1 MNKQFI
7 IFALLLA
14 LATCQTYSITSCTC
28 VQLLSE
34 ADCLKNTTLG
44 CSWDS
49 TKKTCAVSTTPVTP
63 IVTFAAYCDSFAEA
77 DCPKA
82 KPCTDCGNYAACA
95 WVDSKCTHFTGC
107 TAFAKTTDPEC
118 QAISNR
124 CITDGTHCVEVDACS
139 TYKKSLP
146 CLKNASG
153 RLCFWDTTNNTCV
166 DANNCDRLPI
176 TFVTDKEC
184 RDEISTCTTK
194 TGGGCVDSGNNC
206 SDQTLEIQ
214 CVWNKLRSMACYWD
228 GAACKD
234 RICDNA
240 PTTLTTDETCKT
252 FRTDG
257 TCTTKPNGGCI
268 TRTTCA
274 AATISAACI
283 KNSSGGDCYWT
294 GTACV
299 DKICTNAPTTMTTNS
314 ACAGFVTGCITKSG
328 GGCVS
333 NGACS
338 AANVLAACVKNSS
351 GTDCIWDT
359 TCKEKTCANAPTTN
373 NTHELCTSYLST
385 CTVRTGGGCQ
395 PRTCANAPTTL
406 TTNDACEAYLPNNNC
421 ITKTGGGCVTNT
433 TCAAITFI
441 NACIKNSS
449 GATCFWDP
457 DGSGCKDKICTNAPS
472 TNNTHDSCVQ
482 FLSTCTV
489 NSTNNGCVEKTC
501 ENSLAQTICDKD
513 LNNKACIWKG
523 KCYKKECVLA
533 SSTTATHTDC
543 QTYDSSCTLS
553 NTGTGCVP
561 IPLRCEAIT
570 IESACVFRL
579 QVTNGV
585 RSYLEC
591 GWNGSQCIDKAC
603 STAPRT
609 SSTTTECNIY
619 KSGCVANNPVNGT
632 ISGCQDL
639 PTTCAARRSIENCER
654 PGSPTCLWNTA
665 TSACVEKS
673 CSTAS
678 ITTTS
683 GFLTNFSNCST
694 YLTGCITNNTGDGCI
709 PKPSSCN
716 SLVSTNCGVGSKA
729 NGDCYFNTN
738 TNACVDRTC
747 TNIQSTTHS
756 GCQVLNTCTVN
767 NAGTG
772 CQTLATA
779 CTSYGSA
786 ENCKITSSRKN
797 CIWTG
802 TACRN
807 ATCADTLDS
816 VDFDDDSECQGYH
829 APTETCTVLYKTGR
843 IGCVAKSANCSDY
856 VSSTQCYRTQNS
868 NTDDCT
874 WNSTYSKCFS
884 NTQLQGACST
894 FTGTQVQCQSIREG
908 CTNSASATES
918 DACTFSCAVITAAS
932 GLDHA
937 ACQLKNTTCTG
948 NSDGTACVTLQT
960 TCGGYTT
967 DPTCTTT
974 TGGTK
979 CFWDAT
985 ANSNA
990 GACIAIAAAA
1000 NCATVT
1006 GLSSATHS
1014 TCQAYNTA
1022 CTVNDGGTACQQF
1035 QATCGGY
1042 GSQLNCNTTTDGTKC
1057 FWDATANSNAG
1068 ACIAIAAAAN
1078 CATVTGLSS
1087 ATHSTCQAYNTACTV
1102 NVAGNAC
1109 QEQKTTCGGY
1119 TTAPTCIT
1127 ITDGTKCFWDAT
1139 ANSNAGA
1146 CIAIAAAANCATVTG
1161 LSSATHSTCQAYNTA
1176 CTVNVAGNACQEQKT
1191 TCGGYTTA
1199 PTCTTTTD
1207 GTKCFWDATANS
1219 NAGACIAIAA
1229 AANCATVTGLSS
1241 ATHSTCQ
1248 AYNTACTV
1256 NVAGNAC
1263 QEQKTTCGG
1272 YTTSPTCSTTTGGT
1286 KCFWDATAN
1295 SNAGLSSATHSTCQ
1309 AYNTACTVNVAG
1321 NACQEQKTTCGGYT
1335 TSPTC
1340 STTTAIAAAA
1350 NCATVTGLSSAT
1362 HSTCQA
1368 YNTAC
1373 TVNVAGNAC
1382 QEQKTTCGGYTTS
1395 PTCSSTTGGTKCFW
1409 DATAN
1414 SNAGACIAIAAAA
1427 NCATVT
1433 GLSSATHSTCQAYN
1447 SACFANINGNACLA
1461 FSTCETLTGSNLTW
1475 SICQGYSAT
1484 CSVKRDGTGCI
1495 TIQSQCS
1502 GYTQMANCY
1511 RSTAGFCTANSN
1523 DSTCQSITAT
1533 TTCEA
1538 IKLGSFTFNSI
1549 ICNELKTGCVALQDN
1564 SGCQTKTCA
1573 NKTTPFN
1580 HQACNTWL
1588 STCTVN
1594 QAGDA
1599 CAVMPAT
1606 CASQSQ
1612 ASCIRA
1618 VEGECVVSGTSCV
1631 RKTCD
1636 TASPAASFTTNT
1648 LCETYLSTCTVARLG
1663 GCQPRAAC
1671 STYRSNQQCKF
1682 NTSGGRC
1689 FWNPTNM
1696 NCVDFS
1702 CGNIEQTSSYD
1713 NHTKCQTVDSNCTVR
1728 ATNGAAVPGCMT
1740 RGACSSYQ
1748 IEDQCKTNASGS
1760 LCVWNTNLSQPACQ
1774 DKSCTT
1780 APTATV
1786 THSECDS
1793 YFSTNT
1799 IRCTVVATPDANGG
1813 APVLGGCQQTAAC
1826 ATYIHSEQCRFNAS
1840 GDPCGWNGTLCA
1852 DKSCATAP
1860 ATADYDDND
1869 KCRAYFNNKCTVA
1882 DSGQG
1887 CVDIPDTCETMVEKQ
1902 CVSDKSGRLCYWN
1915 GTGCIT
1921 RTCENAPDATVSAE
1935 ECNTYLS
1942 GCTLDALVKCKT
1954 KVCEDFAFATDALCR
1969 QALSTCTTN
1978 GTNCVTR
1985 GTCFQAMSQ
1994 AGCVTSVTNQQCEW
2008 MPAVGNNQAYCTIK
2022 TCNTAPNTLT
2032 SEAACAAYFT
2042 NCTTKNGGGCVVK
2055 STCAAVTI
2063 DAACTT
2069 ALNGTICAWDSA
2081 QNRCRDKDCQD
2092 FSGTTHAACQGQRA
2106 GCTAGANGKCAR
2118 VQNCEQTTLRSACI
2132 EGTNGP
2138 CLWVNDFVNSDGSTG
2153 ACFRY
2158 TSCKSLTW
2166 NSDRQCKWL
2175 SKQCTTN
2182 GSNCIGITLCSETNT
2197 DGGCVTGYDG
2207 ACIQSVPALNSAD
2220 PKVCKPY
2227 TSCGDA
2233 FYTTHSDCQIA
2244 SSKCTT
2250 NGTTGCIALGACSSY
2265 TSLAGCVFNDKGV
2278 IYTSGVITSTGICT
2292 WDATANSCRDQSC
2305 ADLTGTNHA
2314 ACSSQ
2319 LSTCTSDG
2327 TTCLLRGACSSY
2339 ATQTA
2344 CTTAVGSD
2352 GVCYWE
2358 LGSATNNNTAKC
2370 RLLACADIQNGTA
2383 TNVCSVALSS
2393 CVSNGTACIPKANC
2407 STYTTRTACN
2417 SGGLDGICVFTQST
2431 ATGAVAGTGTCA
2443 LMTAC
2448 TTANNDQTACQ
2459 QARDRCSWTAA
2470 SGTGAT
2476 AVASKCATHTCATN
2490 QATNGACTR
2499 FLNWDRKTQQVCT
2512 LVSGTCTATDPSTLS
2527 SNDCFLVSGYTYTW
2541 NASTSKCGVCTA
2553 PVVQPN
2559 NTDNNTNN
2567 TNNQTTTDSGYILGL
2582 STIILGYLMF

>member
-14 LATCQTYSITSCTC
+14 LATSQTYSITSCSC

-34 ADCLKNTTLG
+34 ADCLKNVSLG

-49 TKKTCAVSTTPVTP
+49 TKKSCAVSTTPVTP
-63 IVTFAAYCDSFAEA
+63 TVTFATYCESFAEA

-95 WVDSKCTHFTGC
+95 WVGGKCTHFTGC
-107 TAFAKTTDPEC
+107 TAFSKTTDPEC

-124 CITDGTHCVEVDACS
+124 CITDGTHCVELDACS
-139 TYKKSLP
+139 TYKKQLP
-146 CLKNASG
+146 CVKNSSG
-153 RLCFWDTTNNTCV
+153 SLCYWDTTNNTCV
-166 DANNCDRLPI
+166 DANNCDRLPT

-184 RDEISTCTTK
+184 RDVISTCTTK

-240 PTTLTTDETCKT
+240 PITLTTDETCKT

-257 TCTTKPNGGCI
+257 TCTTKANGGCV

-274 AATISAACI
+274 AATIQAACI

-338 AANVLAACVKNSS
+338 AANVQAACVKNSS

-373 NTHELCTSYLST
+373 NTHELCSSYLPT

-395 PRTCANAPTTL
+395 PRSCTNAPTTL

-433 TCAAITFI
+433 TCSLITLEA
-441 NACIKNSS
+441 ACIKNVY
-449 GATCFWDP
+449 GATCFWDTAS
-457 DGSGCKDKICTNAPS
+457 SGCKDKICTNAPS
-472 TNNTHDSCVQ
+472 TNNTHDLCVA

-489 NSTNNGCVEKTC
+489 NSTNAGCVEKTC

-533 SSTTATHTDC
+533 SSASATHTDC

-553 NTGTGCVP
+553 NTGAGCVP
-561 IPLRCEAIT
+561 IPLKCEAYT
-570 IESACVFRL
+570 IESACNVRL

-585 RSYLEC
+585 KSYLPC

-603 STAPRT
+603 STASR
-609 SSTTTECNIY
+609 SFTTTDECDSY

-639 PTTCAARRSIENCER
+639 PTTCAARRSTENCQISR
-654 PGSPTCLWNTA
+654 NGLPTCLWNTA
-665 TSACVEKS
+665 TSACVEKT
-673 CSTAS
+673 CATANV
-678 ITTTS
+678 TTTP
-683 GFLTNFSNCST
+683 GFLVAFNNTTCSG
-694 YLTGCITNNTGDGCI
+694 YLTNSCIANNTADNCI

-716 SLVSTNCGVGSKA
+716 SLVSSNCQRGSKA
-729 NGDCYFNTN
+729 NGDCYWNGSS
-738 TNACVDRTC
+738 CVDRIC
-747 TNIQSTTHS
+747 TNITQTTHDN
-756 GCQVLNTCTVN
+756 CQSALNTCTVN
-767 NAGTG
+767 NARTA

-786 ENCKITSSRKN
+786 ENCKFISNGKS

-802 TACRN
+802 SACRN
-807 ATCADTLDS
+807 ATCADASDNDS
-816 VDFDDDSECQGYH
+816 YDDDSECSDYPS
-829 APTETCTVLYKTGR
+829 PTETCTVINKTRGL
-843 IGCVAKSANCSDY
+843 GCVTRLPNCNDYGSAAQCFRT
-856 VSSTQCYRTQNS
+856 STANS
-868 NTDDCT
+868 DDCT
-874 WNSTYSKCFS
+874 WKSLYNKCFS
-884 NTQLQGACST
+884 NTQLQNACST
-894 FTGTQVQCQSIREG
+894 YTGNQDQCESIKTG
-908 CTNSASATES
+908 CTNTASATES
-918 DACTFSCAVITAAS
+918 DACIFSCAVIT
-932 GLDHA
+932 GLSNATHA
-937 ACQLKNTTCTG
+937 DCQAENPSCTVNAG
-948 NSDGTACVTLQT
+948 GTACVTQQAACSSYTSSGDCVRRTDGSRCHWNGSACADFVAANCASITGLSNATHSTCQAYHSTCTVNIAKNACNEQKAACSDYDQT
-960 TCGGYTT
+960 TCTFTTGGTRCHWGGSACADFVAANCATLTGLTGATHQSCQGYHTGCTVNIDGTACSEQKAACT
-967 DPTCTTT
+967 DYAQPTCTTT

-979 CFWDAT
+979 CYWDT
-985 ANSNA
+985 TLNSSA
-990 GACIAIAAAA
+990 GGCTAIAAAA
-1000 NCATVT
+1000 DCASVT
-1006 GLSSATHS
+1006 GLTSATYS

-1022 CTVNDGGTACQQF
+1022 CTVNAAGNACLEQQANCSGYDASTKCTIKTGGTRCHWGGSACADFVAADCAAIAGLTTWNHSTCQAYHNSCTVNVGGTACQELK
-1035 QATCGGY
+1035 AACGDY
-1042 GSQLNCNTTTDGTKC
+1042 ANSSACTRITSGSRC
-1057 FWDATANSNAG
+1057 FWDVSG
-1068 ACIAIAAAAN
+1068 GSGVCIEITSSN
-1078 CATVTGLSS
+1078 CASVIGLIA
-1087 ATHSTCQAYNTACTV
+1087 ATHSTCQAY
-1102 NVAGNAC
+1102 
-1109 QEQKTTCGGY
+1109 
-1119 TTAPTCIT
+1119 
-1127 ITDGTKCFWDAT
+1127 
-1139 ANSNAGA
+1139 
-1146 CIAIAAAANCATVTG
+1146 
-1161 LSSATHSTCQAYNTA
+1161 H
-1176 CTVNVAGNACQEQKT
+1176 
-1191 TCGGYTTA
+1191 
-1199 PTCTTTTD
+1199 
-1207 GTKCFWDATANS
+1207 
-1219 NAGACIAIAA
+1219 
-1229 AANCATVTGLSS
+1229 
-1241 ATHSTCQ
+1241 
-1248 AYNTACTV
+1248 
-1256 NVAGNAC
+1256 
-1263 QEQKTTCGG
+1263 
-1272 YTTSPTCSTTTGGT
+1272 
-1286 KCFWDATAN
+1286 
-1295 SNAGLSSATHSTCQ
+1295 
-1309 AYNTACTVNVAG
+1309 
-1321 NACQEQKTTCGGYT
+1321 
-1335 TSPTC
+1335 
-1340 STTTAIAAAA
+1340 
-1350 NCATVTGLSSAT
+1350 
-1362 HSTCQA
+1362 
-1368 YNTAC
+1368 
-1373 TVNVAGNAC
+1373 
-1382 QEQKTTCGGYTTS
+1382 
-1395 PTCSSTTGGTKCFW
+1395 
-1409 DATAN
+1409 
-1414 SNAGACIAIAAAA
+1414 
-1427 NCATVT
+1427 
-1433 GLSSATHSTCQAYN
+1433 
-1447 SACFANINGNACLA
+1447 SACLANLAGTACLA
-1461 FSTCETLTGSNLTW
+1461 FTTCEAITGSNLTW
-1475 SICQGYSAT
+1475 DRCQGYSAT
-1484 CSVKRDGTGCI
+1484 CSVRRDGNGCI
-1495 TIQSQCS
+1495 TIQPQCS
-1502 GYTQMANCY
+1502 GYTTITSCY
-1511 RSTAGFCTANSN
+1511 RSTAGYCTANSA
-1523 DSTCQSITAT
+1523 DSSCSSITAS

-1538 IKLGSFTFNSI
+1538 IKLGASFTFNGT
-1549 ICNELKTGCVALQDN
+1549 ICNELKTGCIAQGTT
-1564 SGCQTKTCA
+1564 GCQAKSCTNFTG
-1573 NKTTPFN
+1573 TFN
-1580 HQACNTWL
+1580 HSNCNTWL
-1588 STCTVN
+1588 PTCTANLVTSPT
-1594 QAGDA
+1594 A
-1599 CAVMPAT
+1599 CTTMGAT
-1606 CASQSQ
+1606 CASL
-1612 ASCIRA
+1612 ATTACVWA

-1636 TASPAASFTTNT
+1636 TAAADTNFNT
-1648 LCETYLSTCTVARLG
+1648 HDECFSYLSSCTVARIG

-1671 STYRSNQQCKF
+1671 STYKSSNQCRF
-1682 NTSGGRC
+1682 NTTGGRC
-1689 FWNPTNM
+1689 FWNATNKT
-1696 NCVDFS
+1696 CVDFS
-1702 CGNIEQTSSYD
+1702 CGNIEQTSLYD
-1713 NHTKCQTVDSNCTVR
+1713 THSKCSSADSTCTVR
-1728 ATNGAAVPGCMT
+1728 ATNGAAVPGCMA

-1748 IEDQCKTNASGS
+1748 IEDQCNRNATGGV
-1760 LCVWNTNLSQPACQ
+1760 CVWNTNLASAACQ
-1774 DKSCTT
+1774 DKSCST
-1780 APTATV
+1780 APTATA
-1786 THSECDS
+1786 THDDCNT
-1793 YFSTNT
+1793 YFFTAS
-1799 IRCTVVATPDANGG
+1799 IRCTVVATADANGG

-1826 ATYIHSEQCRFNAS
+1826 ATYIHQEQCKFNAT
-1840 GDPCGWNGTLCA
+1840 GDACGWNGTQCA

-1869 KCRAYFNNKCTVA
+1869 KCRAYFSNKCTVA
-1882 DSGQG
+1882 ESGQG

-1921 RTCENAPDATVSAE
+1921 RTCENAPEATASPD
-1935 ECNTYLS
+1935 ECNTYLA
-1942 GCTLDALVKCKT
+1942 GCTLDSVKCKT
-1954 KVCEDFAFATDALCR
+1954 KVCEDFAFATDALCK
-1969 QALSTCTTN
+1969 QSLSTCTTN
-1978 GTNCVTR
+1978 GTNCITR

-1994 AGCVTSVTNQQCEW
+1994 AGCVTSATNQQCEW
-2008 MPAVGNNQAYCTIK
+2008 MPAVGSNQAYCTVK
-2022 TCNTAPNTLT
+2022 TCNTAPVTLT
-2032 SEAACAAYFT
+2032 SEAACAGYFT
-2042 NCTTKNGGGCVVK
+2042 NCTTKNGGGCVTK
-2055 STCAAVTI
+2055 STCAAVTV

-2081 QNRCRDKDCQD
+2081 QNKCRDKDCQD

-2166 NSDRQCKWL
+2166 NSDTQCKWL
-2175 SKQCTTN
+2175 SNQCTTN

-2207 ACIQSVPALNSAD
+2207 ACIQSVPALNSSD

-2227 TSCGDA
+2227 TSCADA

-2265 TSLAGCVFNDKGV
+2265 TSQAGCVFNDKGV
-2278 IYTSGVITSTGICT
+2278 IYTSGVITSTGICS
-2292 WDATANSCRDQSC
+2292 WDATASSCRDQSC

-2327 TTCLLRGACSSY
+2327 TTCLVKGACSSY
-2339 ATQTA
+2339 TTQTA

-2352 GVCYWE
+2352 GTCYWE
-2358 LGSATNNNTAKC
+2358 LASATNNNTAKC
-2370 RLLACADIQNGTA
+2370 RLLTCPDIQNGTA

-2393 CVSNGTACIPKANC
+2393 CVSDGTACITKANC
-2407 STYTTRTACN
+2407 STYKTKTACN

-2431 ATGAVAGTGTCA
+2431 ATGAAAGTGTCA

-2448 TTANNDQTACQ
+2448 TTANNDQVACQ

-2476 AVASKCATHTCATN
+2476 AVPSKCATHTCATN

-2499 FLNWDRKTQQVCT
+2499 FLNWDKKTQQVCT

-2541 NASTSKCGVCTA
+2541 NAATSKCGVCTA

-2582 STIILGYLMF
+2582 STVILGYLMF